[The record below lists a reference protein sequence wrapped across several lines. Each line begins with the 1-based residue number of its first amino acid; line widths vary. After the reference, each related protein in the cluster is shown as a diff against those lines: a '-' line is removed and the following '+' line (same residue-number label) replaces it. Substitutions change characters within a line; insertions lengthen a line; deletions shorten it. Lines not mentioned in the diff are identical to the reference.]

1 MNTYYI
7 KYKCKD
13 DKYNSTINIMSNF
26 NEKDIIIKDWYIAL
40 DIGII
45 ILESSKN
52 LFHLRLRLNKYFDII
67 NAEKIDKVNDWLNN
81 YETN

>member
-52 LFHLRLRLNKYFDII
+52 LFHIRLRLNKYFDII

>member
-7 KYKCKD
+7 KYKFKD

-81 YETN
+81 YENN

>member
-13 DKYNSTINIMSNF
+13 DKYNSTIIIMSNF
-26 NEKDIIIKDWYIAL
+26 NENDIIIKDWYIAL
-40 DIGII
+40 DTGLI

-52 LFHLRLRLNKYFDII
+52 LFDIRLRLSKYFDII
-67 NAEKIDKVNDWLNN
+67 NAEKIEKINDWLNN
-81 YETN
+81 YEK

>member
-1 MNTYYI
+1 MNKYYI

-13 DKYNSTINIMSNF
+13 DKYESTINIMSNF
-26 NEKDIIIKDWYIAL
+26 NENDIIIKDWYIAL

-52 LFHLRLRLNKYFDII
+52 LFHTRLKLNKYFNII
-67 NAEKIDKVNDWLNN
+67 NAEKIDKVNDWLND
-81 YETN
+81 YENN